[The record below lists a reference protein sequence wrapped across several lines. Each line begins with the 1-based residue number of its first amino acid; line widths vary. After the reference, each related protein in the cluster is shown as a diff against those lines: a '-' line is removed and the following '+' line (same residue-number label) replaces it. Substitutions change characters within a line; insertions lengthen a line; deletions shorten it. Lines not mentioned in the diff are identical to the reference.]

1 MSHAELPKSL
11 KEEISKL
18 QDDVAEQVTVTEAL
32 LRMMNQVTFSIARR
46 RISTLVKTQFFA
58 GVLYEGPLF
67 AETPICSTP

>member
-46 RISTLVKTQFFA
+46 RISTLVKTRFFA

-67 AETPICSTP
+67 AETPFCSTP